1 MSTNEKSSTGLRSR
15 VNTRTTAGQVA
26 VAVQGKLPPQ
36 AVDLEEVVL
45 GALML
50 EKDALTAVIDI
61 LHKECFYVDAH
72 GKIYE
77 AIVSLFQQSKPV
89 DILTVTAELKR
100 MGTLEVAGGPYYITQ
115 LTSKVASSANAE
127 YHARIIIQKY
137 IQRELIRIS
146 NETVREAYE
155 ETSDV
160 FTLLDNVE
168 KNLFQIT
175 QGNIRKNF
183 IPMMDLVRTA
193 IDNMEN
199 AKNKEGQE
207 HGITGVPSG
216 FSELDRITA
225 GWQPTDLVII
235 AARPGMGKTSFCL
248 SMARNI
254 AVRFKKPIAF
264 FSLEMSALQIVNR
277 LISSETGLTAD
288 KLKRGD
294 LAPHE
299 WQQLHSK
306 IGNLED
312 APLFIDDTPALS
324 IFEFR
329 AKCRRL
335 KAQKKVEIVIIDYLQ
350 LMQAATDNKN
360 SNREQE
366 ISYISRSLKSIAKE
380 LDGPILALSQLSR
393 KAESRGGNQRPMLS
407 DLRESGAIEQDA
419 DMVIFLYRP
428 EYYKIDQDEE
438 GQSTKGMAE
447 VQIAK
452 HRNGALKDIKLRF
465 VESQAKFEDMNYHD
479 NFDDSAA
486 TGGQADYNGPK
497 SILRSSRMNE
507 DPDGNEPF

>member
-1 MSTNEKSSTGLRSR
+1 MSTNEKPSTGIRSR
-15 VNTRTTAGQVA
+15 ANTRTTTGQVA
-26 VAVQGKLPPQ
+26 AAVQGKLPPQ
-36 AVDLEEVVL
+36 ALDLEEVVL

-61 LHKECFYVDAH
+61 LHKECFYADAH

-89 DILTVTAELKR
+89 DILTVTSELKR
-100 MGTLEVAGGPYYITQ
+100 LGTLEIAGGPYYITQ
-115 LTSKVASSANAE
+115 LTSKVASSANVE

-146 NETVREAYE
+146 SETVREAYE

-175 QGNIRKNF
+175 QGNIRKSF
-183 IPMMDLVRTA
+183 TPMVDLVRIA
-193 IDNMEN
+193 IENMEK
-199 AKNKEGQE
+199 AKNQEGQE

-225 GWQPTDLVII
+225 GWQATDLVII
-235 AARPGMGKTSFCL
+235 GARPGMGKTSFCL

-254 AVRFKKPIAF
+254 AIRFARPVAF
-264 FSLEMSALQIVNR
+264 FSLEMSAVQIVNR
-277 LISSETGLTAD
+277 LISSETGLAAE

-299 WQQLHSK
+299 WQQLNTK
-306 IGNLED
+306 IGKLED
-312 APLFIDDTPALS
+312 APLYIDDTPALS

-335 KAQKKVEIVIIDYLQ
+335 KAQKKIEIVIIDYLQ
-350 LMQAATDNKN
+350 LMVAASDNKN

-380 LDGPILALSQLSR
+380 LDVPILVLSQLSR

-438 GQSTKGMAE
+438 GQSTKGIAE

-465 VESQAKFEDMNYHD
+465 VETQAKFEDLNHHD
-479 NFDDSAA
+479 QFDDSAVSPE
-486 TGGQADYNGPK
+486 ADYNGPK

-507 DPDGNEPF
+507 DPDGNAPF